1 MLASPPFHKCPP
13 LPQSLP
19 SFFTYLPARLSLRLP
34 SFLSAPVPPPL
45 VRRVS
50 VSTCTSREKL
60 GDFRPVIACKCL
72 TTRAP
77 AGWSVR
83 AGENARAA
91 TRHSHGREC
100 LHENSFAVSETAR
113 YCRATYTSY
122 TILLSLTP
130 HTPSYS
136 HGHSRTHP
144 NESGPRLECHLP
156 PWTTCPF

>member
-34 SFLSAPVPPPL
+34 SVLSAPVPPPL

-77 AGWSVR
+77 AGGSVR

-91 TRHSHGREC
+91 TRHSILMG
-100 LHENSFAVSETAR
+100 ENASMRIHSQPQKPLDTVVPLTPH
-113 YCRATYTSY
+113 TH
-122 TILLSLTP
+122 TILLSRTLTDAP
-130 HTPSYS
+130 KREWASIRMS
-136 HGHSRTHP
+136 S
-144 NESGPRLECHLP
+144 SSLDHLSFL
-156 PWTTCPF
+156 TLGSI